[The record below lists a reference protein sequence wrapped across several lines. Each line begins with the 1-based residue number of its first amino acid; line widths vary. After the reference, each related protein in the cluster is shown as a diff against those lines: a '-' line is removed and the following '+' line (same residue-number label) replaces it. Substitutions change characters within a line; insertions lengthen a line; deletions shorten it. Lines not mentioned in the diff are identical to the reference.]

1 MTESKVQ
8 KKMDKEMFEQIK
20 QMENQDNEAGK
31 KDGGPKDKS
40 TEIRRIED
48 VRINIKEEDNPSPSI
63 ASEERF
69 IDDQHIKRMKSQNNE
84 R

>member
-1 MTESKVQ
+1 
-8 KKMDKEMFEQIK
+8 MFDQIK
-20 QMENQDNEAGK
+20 HMENQDNEAGK

-40 TEIRRIED
+40 TEIRRVED
-48 VRINIKEEDNPSPSI
+48 VRINIKEDENHSPSI

-69 IDDQHIKRMKSQNNE
+69 IDDQQIKRLKNQNNE